1 MPILIN
7 TLIGQC
13 AEVLSE
19 NDDFRDKKGSIEKI
33 AKYLGVTDFNVW
45 DVIEEISIPRT
56 IERRRKKFQEA
67 GVPFWEIICYRKGES
82 KSWKEE
88 LSADTLKLYKEKYP
102 ELHV

>member
-1 MPILIN
+1 MKDGLKLM
-7 TLIGQC
+7 T
-13 AEVLSE
+13 
-19 NDDFRDKKGSIEKI
+19 DFRDKKGSIEKI

-67 GVPFWEIICYRKGES
+67 GVPFWEISCYRKGES

-102 ELHV
+102 ELRD

>member
-1 MPILIN
+1 MKDGLKLM
-7 TLIGQC
+7 T
-13 AEVLSE
+13 
-19 NDDFRDKKGSIEKI
+19 DFRDKKGSIEKI
-33 AKYLGVTDFNVW
+33 AKYLDVTDFNVW

-67 GVPFWEIICYRKGES
+67 GVPFWEINCYRKGES

-102 ELHV
+102 KLHD